1 MKVFK
6 RIKWSYVVLSA
17 MFLLLGIYL
26 VVNPETSLVMICRI
40 LGAAMAV
47 FGVMKI
53 VLYFIREVEG
63 VAIRFDFAV
72 GLFCIILGALMLW
85 RAPALTD
92 ILSVMIGLLV
102 LVDSVFKL
110 QVAVDSRRM
119 GAHSWW
125 VTLVCTVVC
134 LVLGILLV
142 FNPFDGKQVLTIMM
156 GVSLI
161 VDGVQNLCTVVYAA
175 IFVKDVKAAVLFTFL
190 PLWCKKENILR
201 IEEVRGE
208 LPMLE
213 QNFQSVYEK
222 FKLQFFRR
230 LFSQVR
236 EREGSL
242 SAMEAFS
249 VEVIHELDAPTIG
262 QFADFLGISQSN
274 ATYKVNSL
282 IRKGYIVKENS
293 DTDRREYHLK
303 LSDKFY
309 CYNGLMQSYI
319 DTVMARIHER
329 FTPEELATF
338 EHVLAVMSDELM
350 PECDVPKK

>member
-1 MKVFK
+1 
-6 RIKWSYVVLSA
+6 
-17 MFLLLGIYL
+17 
-26 VVNPETSLVMICRI
+26 
-40 LGAAMAV
+40 
-47 FGVMKI
+47 
-53 VLYFIREVEG
+53 
-63 VAIRFDFAV
+63 
-72 GLFCIILGALMLW
+72 
-85 RAPALTD
+85 
-92 ILSVMIGLLV
+92 
-102 LVDSVFKL
+102 
-110 QVAVDSRRM
+110 
-119 GAHSWW
+119 
-125 VTLVCTVVC
+125 
-134 LVLGILLV
+134 
-142 FNPFDGKQVLTIMM
+142 
-156 GVSLI
+156 
-161 VDGVQNLCTVVYAA
+161 
-175 IFVKDVKAAVLFTFL
+175 
-190 PLWCKKENILR
+190 
-201 IEEVRGE
+201 
-208 LPMLE
+208 MLE

-249 VEVIHELDAPTIG
+249 VEVIHELDAPTIS

-293 DTDRREYHLK
+293 DTDRWEYHLK

-319 DTVMARIHER
+319 DTVLGRIHER